1 VTTLLK
7 HLSPLH
13 QFKYYELCLSFF
25 VVVLLI
31 SNLVAS
37 KLCYFGHVSFAG
49 LEFDLI
55 LSGAQLLFPVTYIFG
70 DIFTEV
76 YGYAGSR
83 RAIWLGFLSMSLLTA
98 LGMFITNLP
107 PAPGFT
113 NQAAFE
119 AVFGFLPRLVVASLI
134 AYWCGEFANAFTLA
148 KMKILTGGRFLW
160 MRTIASTA
168 VGQLIDTIIVMTIA
182 FWGRIDGTMIR
193 DLILTGYLVKVG
205 YEAAATPLTYL
216 VVNFLKKAEGVDLF
230 DDKTDF
236 NPFHGQGRTES
247 EAG

>member
-1 VTTLLK
+1 MTLLK

-13 QFKYYELCLSFF
+13 HFKYYELCLSFF

-37 KLCYFGHVSFAG
+37 KLCYFGHFAG
-49 LEFDLI
+49 IDII

-98 LGMFITNLP
+98 LGMFITMLP
-107 PAPGFT
+107 PAPGWT

-119 AVFGFLPRLVVASLI
+119 SIFGFLPRLVVASLI

-148 KMKILTGGRFLW
+148 KMKVFSGGKHLW

-168 VGQLIDTIIVMTIA
+168 VGQLVDTIIVMTIA
-182 FWGRIDGTMIR
+182 FWGRIDGNMIK
-193 DLILTGYLVKVG
+193 DLIVTGYLVKVG
-205 YEAAATPLTYL
+205 YEALATPVTYL
-216 VVNFLKKAEGVDLF
+216 VVNFLKKAEGVDVF
-230 DDKTDF
+230 DDQTDF
-236 NPFHGQGRTES
+236 NPFHGS
-247 EAG
+247 AS

>member
-1 VTTLLK
+1 LNNLLH
-7 HLSPLH
+7 HLTPLH
-13 QFKYYELCLSFF
+13 RFKYYEICLSFF

-37 KLCYFGHVSFAG
+37 KLCSFGHISFAG
-49 LEFDLI
+49 YEFDII
-55 LSGAQLLFPVTYIFG
+55 LSGAQILFPVTYIFG

-83 RAIWLGFLSMSLLTA
+83 RAIWHGFLSMALLTG
-98 LGMFITNLP
+98 LGMLIVSLP
-107 PAPGFT
+107 PAPGWN

-119 AVFGFLPRLVVASLI
+119 SIFGFLPRLVVASLI
-134 AYWCGEFANAFTLA
+134 AYWCGEFANAFVLA
-148 KMKILTGGRFLW
+148 KMKVVTGGKYLW

-193 DLILTGYLVKVG
+193 DLIVTGYLVKVG
-205 YEAAATPLTYL
+205 YEAAATPVTYL
-216 VVNFLKKAEGVDLF
+216 IVNFLKKAEGIDLF
-230 DDKTDF
+230 DDSTDF
-236 NPFHGQGRTES
+236 NPFSGGPAQQGPV
-247 EAG
+247 

>member
-1 VTTLLK
+1 MTLLK

-13 QFKYYELCLSFF
+13 HFKYYELCLSFF

-37 KLCYFGHVSFAG
+37 KLCYFGHFAG
-49 LEFDLI
+49 IDII

-98 LGMFITNLP
+98 LGMFITMLP
-107 PAPGFT
+107 PAPGWT

-119 AVFGFLPRLVVASLI
+119 SIFGFLPRLVVASLI

-148 KMKILTGGRFLW
+148 KMKVLTGGKYLW

-168 VGQLIDTIIVMTIA
+168 VGQLVDTIIVMTIA
-182 FWGRIDGTMIR
+182 FWGRIDGNMIK
-193 DLILTGYLVKVG
+193 DLIVTGYLVKVG
-205 YEAAATPLTYL
+205 YEALATPLTYL
-216 VVNFLKKAEGVDLF
+216 VVNFLKKAEGVDVF
-230 DDKTDF
+230 DDQTDF
-236 NPFHGQGRTES
+236 NPFHGS
-247 EAG
+247 A